1 MLQITS
7 INNKHIGDAD
17 TRVRCAGAGVHTTR
31 SGPTLVLNTKYL
43 VVNFYSR
50 ISWTLQF
57 GWAVLKL
64 KARYQPDCV
73 AGQPHSR

>member
-7 INNKHIGDAD
+7 INNKHIGDAES
-17 TRVRCAGAGVHTTR
+17 GAGVPTTR
-31 SGPTLVLNTKYL
+31 LGPTLVLNTKYL